1 MAKFSRWLNRVQ
13 HWFQQEQRT
22 WWVAGS
28 VAGSIVLLRWLG
40 LFQPLELAALD
51 LLYHWRPV
59 GKLEDRILIVEID
72 EEDIKAARSWP
83 IADQRIAKLLW
94 QIHQGQP
101 RAIGLDIYRDLPV
114 QPGHEALQEAFQEIP
129 NLVGIELLEDPNN
142 IGVSP
147 PPILAERGLVGFNN
161 IVVDGDNK
169 VRRMVFYWHP
179 QDGQLRQSLALKLA
193 EIYLAA
199 EDITP
204 KAVPNSTNMRL
215 GKTVFESV
223 GAYDGGYVRLDA
235 GGYQVLSNFR
245 HPSRFQKVKMRDV
258 LAGKID
264 EGLMRDRVVIIGSTA
279 RSLKDFAL
287 IPYSTNWLG
296 TATPI
301 YGVELHANFVS
312 QIISAAMEGRSLLKT
327 FPEWA
332 EVVWI
337 FVWSGIGAVVM
348 IQGRS
353 VEQST
358 IVLIVLVGGL
368 IGIAYGS
375 FLGGYWIPSIPPVL
389 GLLGSVS
396 ILTGYLA
403 HQREELK
410 RSKEF
415 LQSTI
420 NAIPDPVFVKNK
432 DHCWIILNDAFARF
446 LGYPLADL
454 IGKSDFDILKPQ
466 EARVFRQQDRKVLL
480 NHQAQENE
488 EQLTNAEGKT
498 YQIATKRSLHRDA
511 AGNLFLIGVI
521 RDITER
527 KRIEEELRRT
537 TVELTRS
544 NQELRLSQD
553 RLHRLAY
560 YDSLTGLANRKHF
573 HESLQKSIDWA
584 QQEEKL
590 VGLLFID
597 LDGFKQVNDSWGHD
611 FGDMLLKAVAHRV
624 KNCLRGSDLVARL
637 GGDEFTAILPGIKHS
652 SDVEIVT
659 AKILATLSQPFILA
673 DRQLQ
678 VAASVGSSV
687 YPLDGET
694 QEILI
699 KKADTAMYRVKQ
711 QGRNGETH
719 S

>member
-1 MAKFSRWLNRVQ
+1 MAKFSRWLGQVQ
-13 HWFQQEQRT
+13 HWFQQEQRA
-22 WWVAGS
+22 WWVTGS
-28 VAGSIVLLRWLG
+28 VAGSILLLRWLG

-51 LLYHWRPV
+51 MLYHWRPV
-59 GKLEDRILIVEID
+59 GKLEDRVVIVEID
-72 EEDIKAARSWP
+72 ENELQAVADWP
-83 IADQRIAKLLW
+83 FSDGLIAELLW
-94 QIHQGQP
+94 QIHAYEP

-114 QPGHEALQEAFQEIP
+114 SPGHEELQAAFREIP
-129 NLVGIELLEDPNN
+129 NLVGIELLPDREN
-142 IGVSP
+142 IAVP
-147 PPILAERGLVGFNN
+147 PPPLLAEQNAVGFNN
-161 IVVDGDNK
+161 IVLDADNK
-169 VRRMVFYWHP
+169 VRRMLLYWHLE
-179 QDGQLRQSLALKLA
+179 DGTFRTSLALKLA

-199 EDITP
+199 EDIRAT
-204 KAVPNSTNMRL
+204 AVPNSNNMRL
-215 GKTVFESV
+215 GKSVFQMLEP
-223 GAYDGGYVRLDA
+223 YDGGYVRVDT
-235 GGYQVLSNFR
+235 GGHQVLSNFR
-245 HPSRFQKVKMRDV
+245 HPSRFIKVPMRDV
-258 LAGKID
+258 LAGRVD
-264 EGLMRDRVVIIGSTA
+264 EDLMRDRVVIIGSTA
-279 RSLKDFAL
+279 RSLKDLSL
-287 IPYSTNWLG
+287 IPYSTNWIG

-312 QIISAAMEGRSLLKT
+312 QIISGAIEGRSLLKT
-327 FPEWA
+327 WPEWA
-332 EVVWI
+332 EILWI
-337 FVWSGIGAVVM
+337 LVWSGIGAVLM

-353 VEQST
+353 VEETT
-358 IVLIVLVGGL
+358 IVLIGMFGVLVGT
-368 IGIAYGS
+368 AYSS
-375 FLGGYWIPSIPPVL
+375 FLGAYWIPLVPPAL
-389 GLLGSVS
+389 GLLGVVS

-432 DHCWIILNDAFARF
+432 DHCWIILNQAFSQF
-446 LGYPLADL
+446 LGYPLEDL

-466 EARVFRQQDRKVLL
+466 EARVFRQQDRQVLL
-480 NHQAQENE
+480 THQAQENE

-498 YQIATKRSLHRDA
+498 YQIATKRSLHQDA
-511 AGNLFLIGVI
+511 AGNIFLIGVI

-573 HESLQKSIDWA
+573 YESLQQSLEWA
-584 QQEEKL
+584 KQEDKL

-611 FGDMLLKAVAHRV
+611 FGDLLLKAVANRV

-637 GGDEFTAILPGIKHS
+637 GGDEFTVILPGIKQI

-659 AKILATLSQPFILA
+659 AKILATLGQPFMLA
-673 DRQLQ
+673 NRQLR

-687 YPLDGET
+687 YPIDGEA
-694 QEILI
+694 QAVLI

-711 QGRNGETH
+711 QGRDRQTLF
-719 S
+719 